1 MERAKLENVIE
12 ITIMRLIL
20 FENCYI
26 KIMKKI
32 NYLVLVLILISNIS
46 FSQQKISPLVNS
58 FKEYK
63 SLKKETS
70 YNMSW
75 VSLGPVLNSA
85 RVESVQ
91 VDETKPGTMYV
102 AFGSGNLWKTTDN
115 GISWKPIFN
124 DTPSIGIG
132 DIAIAPS
139 DKDIIYVGT
148 GESLKKGRNFT
159 MPGTGIYKSIDGG
172 ETWNHLG
179 LNDSWHIGEISI
191 NPSNPN
197 IVFVSVMGHFWS
209 KNNNRGV
216 YRTTD
221 GGKSWKKVLYVDEM
235 TGANDI
241 VISYSNPNII
251 YASLWE
257 NYPGISG
264 RKSGIYKSIDNG
276 ESWNKMENGLPY
288 GDKMGR
294 IGLAVSHSN
303 PDKVYALI
311 DNLSKERN
319 HAAEVYSTDNG
330 GINWYRTHEKELLIF
345 PGIGWY
351 FADIYVNPLDDNEI
365 YSLGVRAAYSND
377 GGKSFKNLNGTVK
390 RINPSQAKGLHLDH
404 CELWINPINPEH
416 IVLGNDGGVF
426 VSYNKGNSWLHYNNI
441 PTGEFYDIELTNGSP
456 YLIYGGTQD
465 DATVYGPPKEWKNN
479 SEDKWKYLWIDAW
492 DGGDGCITQVDPSDN
507 NTVYFSM
514 QNGAIRRKNLK
525 KGLSVSIK
533 PKLPKN
539 INDTLKYN
547 FITPYFISEHNHNTL
562 YHAGNYV
569 FKSTDK
575 GNNWEVISNKLT
587 KSKNSQKFESHSAGA
602 IAESKL
608 SKGLIYYGTDRGV
621 FWYTKNDGRK
631 WHENS
636 ENISNGYIR
645 SIFPSQ
651 FEESR
656 VYMAM
661 TGINYDDLN
670 NYLYVSENY
679 GKNWK
684 KIKGNLP
691 NEPANVIIEDY
702 KYENVLYAGLYRGVY
717 ISLDRGNSWEII
729 GNNFP
734 MSSVSDI
741 EIHKETNDMVVST
754 HGRGIYKLN
763 LDPIHNLISS
773 NNIEDKDM
781 ILSTGEFLLPKF
793 NDTHREPLMHS
804 YENVP
809 ITFYLNNSKEYSLII
824 KEKDKE
830 IWKMN
835 GIGEK
840 GINQIRWDLI
850 IEKNNSQKPYYIH
863 FNKFISTGDYNL
875 ILKTEN
881 LILEEKITINEFK
894 NL

>member
-1 MERAKLENVIE
+1 
-12 ITIMRLIL
+12 MRLIL

-46 FSQQKISPLVNS
+46 FSQQKISPLVSS

-426 VSYNKGNSWLHYNNI
+426 VSYNKGNTWLHYNNI

>member
-1 MERAKLENVIE
+1 
-12 ITIMRLIL
+12 MRLIL

-276 ESWNKMENGLPY
+276 ESWNKMEDGLPY

>member
-20 FENCYI
+20 FKNCYI
-26 KIMKKI
+26 KIMKKM

-46 FSQQKISPLVNS
+46 FSQQKISPLISS

-139 DKDIIYVGT
+139 NKDIIYVGT

-365 YSLGVRAAYSND
+365 YALGVRAAYSND

-404 CELWINPINPEH
+404 CELWINPINPKH

-426 VSYNKGNSWLHYNNI
+426 VSYNKGNTWLHYNNI

-479 SEDKWKYLWIDAW
+479 SEDEWKYLWIDAW
-492 DGGDGCITQVDPSDN
+492 DGGDGCITQIDPSDN

-525 KGLSVSIK
+525 NGLSVSIK

-863 FNKFISTGDYNL
+863 FNKFISTGNYNL

>member
-32 NYLVLVLILISNIS
+32 NYLGLVLILISNIS
-46 FSQQKISPLVNS
+46 FSQQKISPLVSS
-58 FKEYK
+58 FKEYQ

-102 AFGSGNLWKTTDN
+102 AFGSGNLWKTIDN

-124 DTPSIGIG
+124 DIPSIGIG

-139 DKDIIYVGT
+139 DKNIIYVGT

-159 MPGTGIYKSIDGG
+159 MPGTGIYKSINGG

-216 YRTTD
+216 YRTTN

-241 VISYSNPNII
+241 VISNSNPNII

-276 ESWNKMENGLPY
+276 ETWNKMESGLPY

-365 YSLGVRAAYSND
+365 YALGVRAAYSND

-404 CELWINPINPEH
+404 CELWINPINPKH
-416 IVLGNDGGVF
+416 IVLGNDGGIF
-426 VSYNKGNSWLHYNNI
+426 VSYNKGNTWLHYNNI
-441 PTGEFYDIELTNGSP
+441 PTGEFYDIELTNESP

-525 KGLSVSIK
+525 DGVSVSIK

-547 FITPYFISEHNHNTL
+547 FITPYFISEHNHSTL

-575 GNNWEVISNKLT
+575 GNNWEVISDKLT
-587 KSKNSQKFESHSAGA
+587 ISKNSQKFESHSAGA

-621 FWYTKNDGRK
+621 FWYTKDDGKK

-679 GKNWK
+679 GKNWQ

-702 KYENVLYAGLYRGVY
+702 KYENILYAGLYRGVY
-717 ISLDRGNSWEII
+717 ISLDRGKSWEII

-781 ILSTGEFLLPKF
+781 ILSTGEFVLPKF
-793 NDTHREPLMHS
+793 NDTHKEPLMHS
-804 YENVP
+804 YEKVP
-809 ITFYLNNSKEYSLII
+809 ITFYLNSSKKYSLII
-824 KEKDKE
+824 KQKNKE
-830 IWKMN
+830 IWKIN

-850 IEKNNSQKPYYIH
+850 IEKNNSQKPYHIH
-863 FNKFISTGDYNL
+863 FNKFISACDYNL

>member
-46 FSQQKISPLVNS
+46 FSQQKISPLVSS

-525 KGLSVSIK
+525 NGLSVSIK

>member
-46 FSQQKISPLVNS
+46 FSQQKISPLVSS

-276 ESWNKMENGLPY
+276 ESWDKMENGLPY

-426 VSYNKGNSWLHYNNI
+426 VSYNKGNTWLHYNNI